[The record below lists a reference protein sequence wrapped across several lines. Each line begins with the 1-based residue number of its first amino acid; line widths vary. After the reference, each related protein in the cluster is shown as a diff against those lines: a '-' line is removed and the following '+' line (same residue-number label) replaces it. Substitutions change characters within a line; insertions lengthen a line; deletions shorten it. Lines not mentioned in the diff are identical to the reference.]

1 MRAAFAAALLI
12 AFSGGLSACTAS
24 SYAGIPLTV
33 GAADPDLQSLARRA
47 RAGDHGAQL
56 ELGSRYEDG
65 RGVVP
70 DRARA
75 ATLYRRAAAGT
86 TGVQQVYL
94 PPVGKHGQGRV
105 VRAGRSVRNDVS
117 VEAHMRLA
125 RLKGDESSAQ
135 EGRGCSGLAC
145 STGGIAPAPPIR
157 SSLTPGEVWRRLLEA
172 VVDGADID
180 SGNAARIFGIP
191 PAAIGETRPGRIN
204 LEFEDRS
211 VHLFSFD
218 LERRPCPIVGMA
230 GCRNSEPLTQLSISY
245 VGDEAA
251 GACIN
256 NGALAERFAQAG
268 WREPPRKRPRAR
280 RRRTPL
286 NVGVPAFDVY
296 LRPGFEV
303 FASPPRVFDNQCI
316 TLLLYFARS
325 YRDK

>member
-1 MRAAFAAALLI
+1 MRAALAAAMLI
-12 AFSGGLSACTAS
+12 GLCTGLSACTAS
-24 SYAGIPLTV
+24 SYAGIPL
-33 GAADPDLQSLARRA
+33 GAGVADPDLQSLARRA
-47 RAGDHGAQL
+47 RAGDRSAQL

-65 RGVVP
+65 RGVVR
-70 DRARA
+70 DRSRA
-75 ATLYRRAAAGT
+75 AAQYRRAAVRT
-86 TGVQQVYL
+86 TGAQQVYL

-105 VRAGRSVRNDVS
+105 ARIDRSARNDVS
-117 VEAHMRLA
+117 GEAHMRLA
-125 RLKGDESSAQ
+125 RLKGDESAAA
-135 EGRGCSGLAC
+135 EGAGCSGLAC
-145 STGGIAPAPPIR
+145 STGGIAPRPPIR

-172 VVDGADID
+172 VLNGADIGTGD
-180 SGNAARIFGIP
+180 TARIFGIP
-191 PAAIGETRPGRIN
+191 PAAIGETRPARIN
-204 LEFEDRS
+204 LEFEDSS

-245 VGDEAA
+245 MGDEAA

-280 RRRTPL
+280 RRGTPL

-296 LRPGFEV
+296 FRPGFEA
-303 FASPPRVFDNQCI
+303 FASPPRVFGNRCI

-325 YRDK
+325 IRDK